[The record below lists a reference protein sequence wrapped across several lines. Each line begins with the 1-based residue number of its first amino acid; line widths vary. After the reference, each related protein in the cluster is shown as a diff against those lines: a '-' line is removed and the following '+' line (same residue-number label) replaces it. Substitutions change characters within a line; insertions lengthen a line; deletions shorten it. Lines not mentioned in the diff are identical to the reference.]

1 MSYIIIKAVIISAY
15 SDIENIRTAMNRGA
29 FDFLTKPLN
38 LQDLTITT
46 NKTLQH
52 VQQISGE
59 QERWHGKLKHY

>member
-1 MSYIIIKAVIISAY
+1 
-15 SDIENIRTAMNRGA
+15 MNRGA

-52 VQQISGE
+52 VQMKAACSE
-59 QERWHGKLKHY
+59 QER